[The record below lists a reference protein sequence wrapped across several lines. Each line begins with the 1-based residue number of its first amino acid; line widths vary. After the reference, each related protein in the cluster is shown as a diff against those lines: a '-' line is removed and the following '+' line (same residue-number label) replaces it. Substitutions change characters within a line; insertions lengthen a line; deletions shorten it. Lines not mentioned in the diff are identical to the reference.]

1 MQINI
6 IGAGIGGLT
15 TAIALHRKGFKI
27 KVFDAAP
34 ALRPLGAGIVMA
46 SNAMQVFR
54 RLGCA
59 DAVYARGNELSA
71 MHIADH
77 RRRSLQ
83 CIDIRW
89 VKAQFGEPS
98 VSIHRGALQ
107 QVLLEYLPEGIVF
120 TGKRLKNLTQD
131 ASGVSA
137 FFEDGSSERSDLL
150 IGADGLRSATRQAIF
165 GAQALR
171 YSTHTCWRG
180 MLELQLDEPELVYE
194 CWGSE
199 GGMRVALVQVSPG
212 KVYFY
217 YTEKQNAG
225 FQTPGGD
232 HRAYLQQRLRAFPA
246 LYAEAIGSAD
256 NQDIFHD
263 DLYDLTR
270 LDQWHKGRVL
280 LLGDAAHATT
290 PNLGQGA
297 CQAVEDAWFLAEH
310 LAAQAGNAPEQ
321 IFSQYEKSRR
331 AKTDYVVNTSYRI
344 GLLSNLGGPL
354 GYRLRNALLKSTPES
369 INRKQVSRIFKVF

>member
-1 MQINI
+1 MHINI

-15 TAIALHRKGFKI
+15 TAIALHHKGFKI

-34 ALRPLGAGIVMA
+34 ELRPVGAGIVMA

-59 DAVYARGNELSA
+59 DAVSAHGNELSA
-71 MHIADH
+71 MHIANH
-77 RRRSLQ
+77 RGESLQ
-83 CIDIRW
+83 CIDIKW
-89 VKAQFGEPS
+89 VKTAFGEPS
-98 VSIHRGALQ
+98 ISIHRGALQ
-107 QVLLEYLPEGIVF
+107 QALLAYLPKGVVH
-120 TGKRLKNLTQD
+120 TGKRLAGLEQE
-131 ASGVSA
+131 ARGVTA

-150 IGADGLRSATRQAIF
+150 IGADGLRSATRRAIF
-165 GAQALR
+165 GDQPLR

-180 MLELQLDEPELVYE
+180 ILDYQLDNPELVYE
-194 CWGSE
+194 CWGTE
-199 GGMRVALVQVSPG
+199 GGMRVAFAQVSPG

-217 YTEKQNAG
+217 YTEKQAPG

-232 HRAYLQQRLRAFPA
+232 HRAYLKDRLRAFPPV
-246 LYAEAIGSAD
+246 YAEIIARAD
-256 NQDIFHD
+256 NSAIFHD
-263 DLYDLTR
+263 DLYDLQR
-270 LDQWHKGRVL
+270 LDRWYNGRVL

-297 CQAVEDAWFLAEH
+297 CQAVEDAWFLADQ
-310 LAAQAGNAPEQ
+310 LANAGDHNPEA
-321 IFSQYEKSRR
+321 IFKAYEQQRR
-331 AKTDYVVNTSYRI
+331 AKTDYVVNTSYRV

-354 GYRLRNALLKSTPES
+354 GYRLRNELLKSTPES